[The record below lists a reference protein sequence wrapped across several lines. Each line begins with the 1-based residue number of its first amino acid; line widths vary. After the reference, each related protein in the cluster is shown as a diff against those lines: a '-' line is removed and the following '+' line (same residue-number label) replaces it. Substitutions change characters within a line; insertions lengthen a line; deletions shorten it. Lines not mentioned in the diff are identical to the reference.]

1 VSEEFAADAILPESS
16 LIAEAA
22 PVGTF
27 YSLRYPGSKRYF
39 LGLILSMV
47 GTWMQ
52 STALAWLV
60 LHELRSTGKVLA
72 TVQVFQFFPMLVL
85 GAWAGSLADKMDK
98 RRLMLVSQ
106 VALGLAAL
114 VLAGLTLN
122 HSITVRL
129 VYLLSGL
136 SGLASAFDTPVR
148 RAMIGD
154 LVPKDA
160 LPNAMSLN
168 TSVMTSSRVIGAA
181 LGGFVTKFFGTG
193 WCFLLN
199 GLSYVFMIVAV
210 TGLRS
215 RQHAIIATKSE
226 GGVVQGFAH
235 VWNTPKLR
243 ISMLCTLIVATF
255 LFNYGVTFPL
265 MIEKVFKRDSDV
277 LGVMLAVAGGGS
289 FVGAIISAKRRKPSL
304 DLFLMA
310 SFGMGAAGL
319 AVGWSPNVWLAS
331 VAAFALGLFGGLLM
345 SQLSGLL
352 IALSPPSMRGRVLAL
367 QSVVFLGSTPIGSPI
382 IGAVS
387 DRFGPRWGVL
397 VGGYATIAAAGLA
410 LAMRQ
415 SAQRNEL

>member
-1 VSEEFAADAILPESS
+1 MSEEFAADAIPPEPADPAS
-16 LIAEAA
+16 A

-27 YSLRYPGSKRYF
+27 YSLRYPGAKRYF

-60 LHELRSTGKVLA
+60 LHELKSTGKVLA
-72 TVQVFQFFPMLVL
+72 TVQVFQFAPILVL

-106 VALGLAAL
+106 VALGLAA
-114 VLAGLTLN
+114 VALAALTLN
-122 HSITVRL
+122 HSITIRL
-129 VYLLSGL
+129 VYLLAAL

-181 LGGFVTKFFGTG
+181 VGGFVTKFFGTG

-199 GLSYVFMIVAV
+199 GASYLFMIVAI

-215 RQHAIIATKSE
+215 REHAIIATKSE
-226 GGVVQGFAH
+226 GGVVQGIAH
-235 VWNTPKLR
+235 VWKSPKLR

-265 MIEKVFKRDSDV
+265 MIEKVFKRDSDL
-277 LGVMLAVAGGGS
+277 LGVMLAVAGAGS
-289 FVGAIISAKRRKPSL
+289 FAGAIISAKRRRPSL

-310 SFGMGAAGL
+310 SFGMGVSGL
-319 AVGWSPNVWLAS
+319 AVGWSANVWWAS
-331 VAAFALGLFGGLLM
+331 GAAFSLGLFGGLLM

-387 DRFGPRWGVL
+387 DRYGPRWGVL
-397 VGGYATIAAAGLA
+397 VGGYATIFAAGLA
-410 LAMRQ
+410 FVMRQ
-415 SAQRNEL
+415 MTNKRAR